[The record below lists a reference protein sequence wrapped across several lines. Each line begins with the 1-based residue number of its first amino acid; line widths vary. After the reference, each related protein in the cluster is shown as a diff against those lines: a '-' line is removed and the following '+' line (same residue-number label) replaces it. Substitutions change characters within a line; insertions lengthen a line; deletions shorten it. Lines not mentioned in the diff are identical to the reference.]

1 MMKKVPVLKCFLAVL
16 ASLAFAAHADDWPT
30 KPLRAIVAYPAGGGV
45 DFVTR
50 VVTQRLSEV
59 LKQPVLVE
67 NRTGAAGA
75 IGADAVAKA
84 VPDGTTFL
92 VASPAEV
99 LVSPIAGQKMPY
111 DPVKDLV
118 PVTLVGETPLVI
130 FVHPS
135 VTAKTLPELI
145 ALAKKQPGSLSYA
158 TPGSGSTMNFAGEA
172 INGIAHVD
180 LQHVPYRGAAPAVND
195 VLGGQ
200 VPVGIVGMP
209 PTVGHAKA
217 GRLRILAVTS
227 ARRSE
232 AMPDVPAVAELPDFK
247 GFRFTNWMG
256 IYVPAS
262 TPQPVIDRL
271 AAEIDKIVR
280 EPAVREKLLAGGV
293 EPIGDTPAEFRAFL
307 DSERAAYTKV
317 ARERNIR
324 AE

>member
-1 MMKKVPVLKCFLAVL
+1 MKSFAKMKCILAAL
-16 ASLAFAAHADDWPT
+16 ACLAFAAHAEDWPT
-30 KPLRAIVAYPAGGGV
+30 KPLRAIVPYPAGGGV
-45 DFVTR
+45 DFVAR

-75 IGADAVAKA
+75 IGADAVAKSA
-84 VPDGTTFL
+84 PDGTTFL

-99 LVSPIAGQKMPY
+99 LVSPIAGQVMPY

-135 VTAKTLPELI
+135 VPAKTLPELI

-158 TPGSGSTMNFAGEA
+158 TPGNGSTMNFAGEA
-172 INGIAHVD
+172 LNGISHVD

-232 AMPDVPAVAELPDFK
+232 AMPDVPAVAELPEFK

-262 TPQPVIDRL
+262 TPQPIIDRL

-307 DSERAAYTKV
+307 DSERAAYKKV

-324 AE
+324 AQ

>member
-1 MMKKVPVLKCFLAVL
+1 MKGIATMKCVLVALAFLA
-16 ASLAFAAHADDWPT
+16 FPAHAQDWPA
-30 KPLRAIVAYPAGGGV
+30 KPLRAIVPYPAGGGV

-50 VVTQRLSEV
+50 VITQRLSDV

-84 VPDGTTFL
+84 PPDGTTFL

-99 LVSPIAGQKMPY
+99 LVSPIAGQTMPY

-135 VTAKTLPELI
+135 VQATTLPELI

-172 INGIAHVD
+172 LNGIAHVD

-232 AMPDVPAVAELPDFK
+232 AMPDVPTVAEIPEFK

-262 TPQPVIDRL
+262 TPQAVIDRL

-280 EPAVREKLLAGGV
+280 EPAVRERLLAGGV

-307 DSERAAYTKV
+307 DSERAAYTKI

-324 AE
+324 AQ

>member
-84 VPDGTTFL
+84 APDGTTFL